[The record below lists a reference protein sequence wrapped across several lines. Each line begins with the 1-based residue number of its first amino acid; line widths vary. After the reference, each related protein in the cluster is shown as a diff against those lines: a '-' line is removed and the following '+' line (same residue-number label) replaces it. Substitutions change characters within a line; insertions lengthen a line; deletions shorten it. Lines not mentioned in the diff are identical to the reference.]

1 MSNLPRAS
9 PVRSSSELAATCPWT
24 SSAYLA
30 RRPRSWATVSASGRA
45 GRQMTRR
52 TCGVGADF
60 WASVTVSKNRKRK
73 EEKQTA
79 ARRSRFILFHSGRY
93 LHEKTA
99 IRVQRLPQETAMG
112 WRGLISRP
120 FEAQGGR
127 KPEPQKSRAT
137 CAKNG
142 KGWVDAQPSLFGL
155 MGRNVRT

>member
-24 SSAYLA
+24 STAYLA
-30 RRPRSWATVSASGRA
+30 RRPWSWATVSASGRA

-79 ARRSRFILFHSGRY
+79 ARRSRFILFHSERY
-93 LHEKTA
+93 IHEKNRHPCA
-99 IRVQRLPQETAMG
+99 AAPQETAMDG
-112 WRGLISRP
+112 EG
-120 FEAQGGR
+120 
-127 KPEPQKSRAT
+127 
-137 CAKNG
+137 
-142 KGWVDAQPSLFGL
+142 
-155 MGRNVRT
+155 